1 MKHDEVCSRRYKEL
15 IGEFE
20 HDDDQM
26 EKFKI
31 KAVFCFMGKK

>member
-20 HDDDQM
+20 HDDQM